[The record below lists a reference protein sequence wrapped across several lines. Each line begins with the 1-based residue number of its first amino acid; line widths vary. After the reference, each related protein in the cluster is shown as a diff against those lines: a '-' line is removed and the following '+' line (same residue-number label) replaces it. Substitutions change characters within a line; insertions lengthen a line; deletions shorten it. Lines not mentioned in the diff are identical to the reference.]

1 MKEYEDKDIYDD
13 EDDIII
19 TSETEDEIL
28 LVLQKSNKSASVD
41 DNLST
46 ATS

>member
-1 MKEYEDKDIYDD
+1 MKEYEDFDIDD
-13 EDDIII
+13 EDDVVI
-19 TSETEDEIL
+19 TAESEQEIL
-28 LVLQKSNKSASVD
+28 DVLQKSNKSPSVD